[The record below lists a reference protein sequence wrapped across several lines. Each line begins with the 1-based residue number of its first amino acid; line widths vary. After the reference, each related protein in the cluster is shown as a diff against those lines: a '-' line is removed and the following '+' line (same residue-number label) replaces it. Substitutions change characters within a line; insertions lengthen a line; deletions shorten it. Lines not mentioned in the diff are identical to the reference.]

1 MLVPHLVLK
10 GVNFNKMK
18 SIFSIFICVAL
29 VLAIVSCR
37 RSYKAQSAS
46 SDTTQG
52 AKSPNEDILVGSLQV
67 AVDASTLPLLKEQ
80 SEVFLSA
87 YPNAK
92 INFIAKPEL
101 LAVKELLAGNASVAV
116 LARELNEQ
124 ESNYFKSRSITPRV
138 FPVWKDGIV
147 VIGNTNS
154 ADSSVTIESLFKLLK
169 GENVESKRI
178 VFDNLNSSSFRYL
191 QELGKI
197 ETVASNF
204 VDAAGSATDVL
215 SEVAHNPNK
224 LGVLGFLEYQ
234 DLVGSFSNKNNIRIL
249 SVQNTLGEDADSK
262 FYLPSQSTIAA
273 GQYPLQRTFYV
284 LNYQPNLGLG
294 IGFSAFLT
302 GDRGQRIVLRS
313 GIVPATMPGREIIV
327 RDEI

>member
-1 MLVPHLVLK
+1 
-10 GVNFNKMK
+10 MK
-18 SIFSIFICVAL
+18 SISYIFICITL
-29 VLAIVSCR
+29 VLAMVSCK
-37 RSYKAQSAS
+37 RSSKEQSTR
-46 SDTTQG
+46 SDTTQVE
-52 AKSPNEDILVGSLQV
+52 KSPNEDILVGSLQV
-67 AVDASTLPLLKEQ
+67 AVDASTLPLLEEQ

-124 ESNYFKSRSITPRV
+124 ESSYFKKKSITPRI

-147 VIGNTNS
+147 VIANTNS
-154 ADSSVTIESLFKLLK
+154 SDTSVTIESLFSLLK
-169 GENVESKRI
+169 GVNVGGKK
-178 VFDNLNSSSFRYL
+178 VLFDNLNSSSFRYL

-197 ETVASNF
+197 EKVASNF
-204 VDAAGSATDVL
+204 VEAAGTVQDVL
-215 SEVAHNPNK
+215 SKVAEDPNY
-224 LGVLGFLEYQ
+224 LGVLGFLEYR
-234 DLVGSFSNKNNIRIL
+234 DLVSSFSNKNNIRIL
-249 SVQNTLGEDADSK
+249 SVQNTLGEHADNK

-313 GIVPATMPGREIIV
+313 GVVPATMPGREIIV

>member
-1 MLVPHLVLK
+1 
-10 GVNFNKMK
+10 MK
-18 SIFSIFICVAL
+18 SISTTFICVAL
-29 VLAIVSCR
+29 VLATVSCK
-37 RSYKAQSAS
+37 RSNKKQSTS
-46 SDTTQG
+46 SDTTQVV
-52 AKSPNEDILVGSLQV
+52 KSPKEDILVGTLQV
-67 AVDASTLPLLKEQ
+67 AVDASTLPLVKEQ

-87 YPNAK
+87 YPDAK

-124 ESNYFKSRSITPRV
+124 ESNYFTKRSITPRV

-147 VIGNTNS
+147 IVGNTNS
-154 ADSSVTIESLFKLLK
+154 ADTSVTIESLFKLLK
-169 GENVESKRI
+169 GENVGNKRI
-178 VFDNLNSSSFRYL
+178 VFDNLNSSSFRHL

-197 ETVASNF
+197 EKVASNF
-204 VDAAGSATDVL
+204 VEAGGTAIDVL
-215 SEVAHNPNK
+215 SKVAQDANK

-234 DLVGSFSNKNNIRIL
+234 DLISSFSNKNNIRIL
-249 SVQNTLGEDADSK
+249 SVQNTLGERADSK

-294 IGFSAFLT
+294 LGFSAFLT

-313 GIVPATMPGREIIV
+313 GVVPATMPGREIIV